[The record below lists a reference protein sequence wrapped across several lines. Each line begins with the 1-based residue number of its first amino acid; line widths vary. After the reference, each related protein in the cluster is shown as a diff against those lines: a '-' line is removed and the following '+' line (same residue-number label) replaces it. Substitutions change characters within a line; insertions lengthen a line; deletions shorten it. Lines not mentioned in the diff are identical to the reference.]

1 MVILRSVIRVSKL
14 NTCMVLFG
22 NGTIINLFIYQFS
35 ASFTYG
41 TIQMSVVLY
50 DSKYVLLKPMVL
62 SRNGMRGDPP
72 VLGVHMTARPRHG
85 LSFQTRIQL
94 PFQIK
99 TRIPFRAEGPRGTRH
114 GKPSPTSGPSPS
126 HSPCID

>member
-1 MVILRSVIRVSKL
+1 MHIALHKPVHGHIWGDQDENTYPYGTMVILRSVIRVSEL

-35 ASFTYG
+35 VSFTYG

-62 SRNGMRGDPP
+62 SRNMPRGDPP
-72 VLGVHMTARPRHG
+72 VKASLC
-85 LSFQTRIQL
+85 S
-94 PFQIK
+94 
-99 TRIPFRAEGPRGTRH
+99 
-114 GKPSPTSGPSPS
+114 
-126 HSPCID
+126 